1 MANKNDIAWTPIL
14 YCMGTGIAGLA
25 LGTFLVAP
33 MVQKMKAKK
42 LAEKKKKAIASP
54 TKK

>member
-1 MANKNDIAWTPIL
+1 MANSKDIAWTPIM
-14 YCMGTGIAGLA
+14 YCVGAGIAGLA

-42 LAEKKKKAIASP
+42 LVEKKKTAIASP
-54 TKK
+54 IKK